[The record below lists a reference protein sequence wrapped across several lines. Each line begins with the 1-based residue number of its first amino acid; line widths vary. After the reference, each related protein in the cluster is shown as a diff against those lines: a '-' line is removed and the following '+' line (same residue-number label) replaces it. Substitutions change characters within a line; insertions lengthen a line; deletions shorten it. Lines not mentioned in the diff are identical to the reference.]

1 MSLKYN
7 TNQHAEY
14 LLMTERIGL
23 AWLDVFRG
31 DTEFYSA
38 AYWDLLTG
46 LWRCPGPVRKT
57 EALGFMKAIRSPHTA
72 GKYVEAMIRRGFAVE
87 TDNPEDARSKLVV
100 LAPDMRARLDVF
112 LDHAITELRT
122 SNRNVDK
129 KGPSPKDP

>member
-1 MSLKYN
+1 MPLKYN
-7 TNQHAEY
+7 TDQHAEY

-23 AWLDVFRG
+23 HWLEVFRG

-57 EALGFMKAIRSPHTA
+57 EVLGFMKAIRSPHTA
-72 GKYVEAMIRRGFAVE
+72 GKYVEAAIRRGFAVE

-100 LAPDMRARLDVF
+100 LAPDMRARLDAF
-112 LDHAITELRT
+112 LDHAITELRA
-122 SNRNVDK
+122 SSRNVDE
-129 KGPSPKDP
+129 KGPSPRDP